1 MQTKSQKVFLKPFP
15 LDIIKYSTFREN
27 CQSSECIKI
36 GGKNCIACLLTK
48 TRSVLSVHRPP
59 RRICEN
65 WIKTR
70 WSNPPSFCWLTPQ
83 ETEQVTEVETG
94 LVLLFLRLLCQ
105 LQHMGLDVVK
115 HIQRH
120 LVLAIWTTVAS
131 IAASET
137 VGLSR

>member
-1 MQTKSQKVFLKPFP
+1 MQTKSQRAFLKPFP

-27 CQSSECIKI
+27 CQLSDCTKI
-36 GGKNCIACLLTK
+36 DLEIYATCVLTK
-48 TRSVLSVHRPP
+48 TRPVLSVHRPP

-65 WIKTR
+65 CTKTR
-70 WSNPPSFCWLTPQ
+70 WRNPPSFCCLTPQ